1 MRCMLTLFILCHNR
15 PDDARK
21 AIASAIAQSCTA
33 YKLVISDNS
42 TNDDVEQMVKTHFP
56 HVEYVRR
63 PAGLNAF
70 EHFNLCIDEVATD
83 HFCLFHDDDLM
94 QPDFVETMNLAISR
108 HPDAVAIGCN
118 AYIHDQD
125 IVQEGLSFRE
135 LRPSATLQSA
145 SELVEKYFGR
155 NQSGIAPFPGYVY
168 KKQIIQQTRFATH
181 AGKYGDV
188 VWLIQLCQRAPI
200 VWVTA
205 PLMVYRLHG
214 QNDGLTESRKDRLK
228 LLGFLK
234 SKKTILAKGLL
245 DDYRIAFIY
254 KPLLHNKSTHG
265 KRHTLAKGFLMKYR
279 IARYFRGSTYQNLIS
294 RARIKLGRAV

>member
-1 MRCMLTLFILCHNR
+1 MLTLFILCHNR

-33 YKLVISDNS
+33 DQLVISDNS
-42 TNDDVEQMVKTHFP
+42 TNDDVEKMAETHFP
-56 HVEYVRR
+56 NIQYVRR

-70 EHFNLCIDEVATD
+70 EHFNLCIEEVATG

-118 AYIHDQD
+118 AYIHDHG
-125 IVQEGLSFRE
+125 ILQEGLSFRT
-135 LRPSATLQSA
+135 LGPSVTLQSA

-168 KKQIIQQTRFATH
+168 KKQIIHQTRFETH

-188 VWLIQLCQRAPI
+188 AWLIQLCHRAPI

-214 QNDGLTESRKDRLK
+214 QNDGLTESRMDRLK
-228 LLGFLK
+228 LLGILK
-234 SKKTILAKGLL
+234 SPKTILAKGLL

-254 KPLLHNKSTHG
+254 KPLLQNKSALG
-265 KRHTLAKGFLMKYR
+265 KRHTLAKSFLLKYR